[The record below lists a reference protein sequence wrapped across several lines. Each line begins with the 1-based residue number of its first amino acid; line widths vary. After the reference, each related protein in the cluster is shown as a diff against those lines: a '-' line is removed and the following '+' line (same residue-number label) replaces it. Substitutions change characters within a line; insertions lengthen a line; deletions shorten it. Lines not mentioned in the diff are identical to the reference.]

1 MLGVTIVCCLI
12 AFVVG
17 GIPFGYLA
25 GRYVLHDDI
34 RSHGSGNIGA
44 TNVARVIGW
53 KWGAI
58 VLALDAVKG
67 LVPTLGAQMLLTS
80 RLNPDQLLLVV
91 IATGVCTIAGHM
103 YPVWLRLRGGKGV
116 ATAMGVVAVISP
128 MATLVALGFF
138 FVVVLTTRIVALAS
152 IVASLSFSVT
162 QLFLLGKSAMTLS
175 KLPLTLFAIIV
186 PVMIVWRHRANIKRM
201 WRGEERRF
209 GRDVAEDST
218 EDSSTDSIDPLKE

>member
-1 MLGVTIVCCLI
+1 MLGVTIACCLI

-25 GRYVLHDDI
+25 GRFVLHDDI

-53 KWGAI
+53 KWGAV
-58 VLALDAVKG
+58 VLALDAIKG
-67 LVPTLGAQMLLTS
+67 LVPTLGAQLFLKS
-80 RLNPDQLLLVV
+80 RMDSDDLLLVV

-128 MATLVALGFF
+128 MATVVAMGFF
-138 FVVVLTTRIVALAS
+138 LVVALTTRIVALAS
-152 IVASLSFSVT
+152 IVASFSFSVT
-162 QLFLLGKSAMTLS
+162 QLFLLGQSALTLP
-175 KLPLTLFAIIV
+175 KLPLTLFSIVV
-186 PVMIVWRHRANIKRM
+186 PVMIIWRHRANILRM
-201 WRGEERRF
+201 WQGKERRF
-209 GRDVAEDST
+209 GQADSDRSGEDQKY
-218 EDSSTDSIDPLKE
+218 EGKRQE

>member
-1 MLGVTIVCCLI
+1 MAGLAIVCCLI

-58 VLALDAVKG
+58 VLVLDAIKG
-67 LVPTLGAQMLLTS
+67 LVPTLAAQLVLKS
-80 RLNPDQLLLVV
+80 RLDPDRLLLVV

-116 ATAMGVVAVISP
+116 ATAMGVVVVISP
-128 MATLVALGFF
+128 IATVIAVGIFLLVALS
-138 FVVVLTTRIVALAS
+138 TRIVALAS
-152 IVASLSFSVT
+152 IAASLSFSVT
-162 QLFLLGKSAMTLS
+162 QLFLLGKTAVSLP
-175 KLPLTLFAIIV
+175 KLPLTLFSVIV
-186 PVMIVWRHRANIKRM
+186 PVMIVWRHRANIARI
-201 WRGEERRF
+201 WRGEERRM
-209 GRDVAEDST
+209 GSVAPENSIKDSGN
-218 EDSSTDSIDPLKE
+218 

>member
-12 AFVVG
+12 AFIVG

-25 GRYVLHDDI
+25 GRYVLQDDI
-34 RSHGSGNIGA
+34 RHHGSGNIGA

-67 LVPTLGAQMLLTS
+67 LVPTLAARLFLES
-80 RLNPDQLLLVV
+80 RLDPDSLLLVV

-103 YPVWLRLRGGKGV
+103 YPIWLRLRGGKGV
-116 ATAMGVVAVISP
+116 ATAMGVVVVISP
-128 MATLVALGFF
+128 MATAVALGFF
-138 FVVVLTTRIVALAS
+138 LLVVLTTRIVALAS

-162 QLFLLGKSAMTLS
+162 QLFLLGTSAISLS
-175 KLPLTLFAIIV
+175 KLPLTLFSIV
-186 PVMIVWRHRANIKRM
+186 IPLMIVWRHRANITRM
-201 WRGEERRF
+201 WRGEERRI
-209 GRDVAEDST
+209 GRDVREDST
-218 EDSSTDSIDPLKE
+218 EDSKS

>member
-12 AFVVG
+12 AFIVG

-25 GRYVLHDDI
+25 GRYVLQDDI
-34 RSHGSGNIGA
+34 RHHGSGNIGA

-67 LVPTLGAQMLLTS
+67 LVPTLAARLFLES
-80 RLNPDQLLLVV
+80 RLDPDSLLLVV

-103 YPVWLRLRGGKGV
+103 YPIWLRLRGGKGV
-116 ATAMGVVAVISP
+116 ATAMGVVVVISP
-128 MATLVALGFF
+128 MATAVALGFF
-138 FVVVLTTRIVALAS
+138 LVVVLTTRIVALAS

-162 QLFLLGKSAMTLS
+162 QLFLLGTSAISPS
-175 KLPLTLFAIIV
+175 KLPLTLFCIVIPLMII
-186 PVMIVWRHRANIKRM
+186 WRHRANITRM
-201 WRGEERRF
+201 WRGEERRIA
-209 GRDVAEDST
+209 RDVREDST
-218 EDSSTDSIDPLKE
+218 EDSKS